1 MDFFLNQG
9 KKLIGTL
16 SNIKIPEF
24 NQQQQ
29 QNLQDQIKK
38 LKQPFVKINPM
49 DMKLPGEL
57 QDKIK
62 LLIKQPLDDD
72 KKKMLQDQLV
82 KLKDSPT
89 QYKEIYKTVEKHL
102 PGQLESKFKALMSKE
117 LIDKQMIE
125 NLQSKFY
132 KLMKL
137 PHLDK
142 QMLSNLLENVNKLQ
156 HQPVL
161 YKQALEKINT
171 KFDMLQVPNK
181 DDVESIAKLNADILK
196 LIKPIKKLSPI
207 LSKSQQKSKSSSN
220 HIPLRQPQRQYQRQ
234 LQYQLDRQN
243 QRQLQQFKSPS
254 PEKRVRNVKTCPEG
268 KELNRLTGR
277 CNKIKEVKPKVVKE
291 VKPKVVKEVKPKA
304 VKEVK
309 PKAVKEVKPKAV
321 KEVKPKAVKEVKPK
335 TVKEVKP
342 KAVKEV
348 KPLLSGYEM
357 INGKMYKKCKEGQ
370 IRNANMRCVKIK

>member
-142 QMLSNLLENVNKLQ
+142 QMLSNLLE
-156 HQPVL
+156 
-161 YKQALEKINT
+161 
-171 KFDMLQVPNK
+171 KF
-181 DDVESIAKLNADILK
+181 
-196 LIKPIKKLSPI
+196 LIK
-207 LSKSQQKSKSSSN
+207 
-220 HIPLRQPQRQYQRQ
+220 
-234 LQYQLDRQN
+234 
-243 QRQLQQFKSPS
+243 
-254 PEKRVRNVKTCPEG
+254 
-268 KELNRLTGR
+268 
-277 CNKIKEVKPKVVKE
+277 
-291 VKPKVVKEVKPKA
+291 
-304 VKEVK
+304 
-309 PKAVKEVKPKAV
+309 
-321 KEVKPKAVKEVKPK
+321 
-335 TVKEVKP
+335 
-342 KAVKEV
+342 
-348 KPLLSGYEM
+348 M
-357 INGKMYKKCKEGQ
+357 M
-370 IRNANMRCVKIK
+370 